1 MVSVVIVDDQAP
13 FRRAAR
19 AVIGRIEGFEVVG
32 EAGSAEE
39 AIDLVGALQP
49 ELVLMDVNLPG
60 MNGVEATRLIV
71 DANPEISVV
80 LVSTYDAPDL
90 PAGFDSCGALGYL
103 HKASVRPGPLG
114 ELWSTRRG

>member
-1 MVSVVIVDDQAP
+1 VVSVVIVDDQTP

-19 AVIGRIEGFEVVG
+19 SVVGRIDGFEVVG
-32 EAGSAEE
+32 EAASAEE
-39 AIDLVGALQP
+39 ALDLVDELLP

-60 MNGVEATRLIV
+60 INGVEATRQIV
-71 DANPEISVV
+71 GKHPDIAVV
-80 LVSTYDAPDL
+80 LVSTYDASDL

-114 ELWSTRRG
+114 DLWSTRAP